1 MSYAPSIELSTN
13 NIASKVPALPHR
25 AMVAY
30 TNVALADDLSEH
42 GKRHGVGLSLCHD
55 ANVLAESLVKGKFS
69 VLFLES
75 DVIKGEHSNLISEL
89 QSHRN
94 LESLF
99 IVVFG
104 QEEISQDQ
112 ARAFMGANAML
123 FGVFSDD
130 KLAKVFKRA
139 FALPKQIW
147 LLTSHPKKE
156 LVFALQ
162 QIGYEVIVT
171 NTIDVS
177 PDAQKYLIPD
187 LIICD
192 HKLEASHAVDV
203 YSQIRESE
211 NFKGL
216 PFLVTFNGR
225 DVNEIEK
232 LIKSQVGD
240 ILLSPYV
247 SPQNLKKIQDICPLS
262 PKGRRLRALVVDDSP
277 TIRSLI
283 VAKFKELDYQVETA
297 INGFEGY
304 KAVQRFKPDIITSD
318 YDMPVLNGW
327 QFCSEVRDHEVYKD
341 IPIIMITTRATELDL
356 KKGELLGVSAYLTKP
371 FTRLE
376 LKNAID
382 TAVLAAKAKKEQEI
396 IAKFVAADTLKA
408 VNHMLDAGHGYE
420 NGEEKFITIL
430 FSDICGFSSKCE
442 RYSARKI
449 IKLLNSYFDLMVDI
463 LTEHGAIIDKFIGD
477 AIVARFDSGNQVLDA
492 QNAVMAAWRM
502 QEKLLHF
509 NLDSFEEIQIRVGVN
524 SGEVIL
530 GNLGSTRHRL
540 EYAMVWDNVNIGQRL
555 ESAAPNGK
563 CMISQATY
571 LLAQEKVLVGEKAQI
586 KVKGKAEPVLAY
598 VIEGLL

>member
-1 MSYAPSIELSTN
+1 M
-13 NIASKVPALPHR
+13 
-25 AMVAY
+25 
-30 TNVALADDLSEH
+30 
-42 GKRHGVGLSLCHD
+42 
-55 ANVLAESLVKGKFS
+55 
-69 VLFLES
+69 
-75 DVIKGEHSNLISEL
+75 
-89 QSHRN
+89 
-94 LESLF
+94 
-99 IVVFG
+99 
-104 QEEISQDQ
+104 
-112 ARAFMGANAML
+112 
-123 FGVFSDD
+123 
-130 KLAKVFKRA
+130 
-139 FALPKQIW
+139 
-147 LLTSHPKKE
+147 
-156 LVFALQ
+156 
-162 QIGYEVIVT
+162 
-171 NTIDVS
+171 
-177 PDAQKYLIPD
+177 
-187 LIICD
+187 
-192 HKLEASHAVDV
+192 
-203 YSQIRESE
+203 
-211 NFKGL
+211 
-216 PFLVTFNGR
+216 VTFNGR
-225 DVNEIEK
+225 DVLEIEK
-232 LIKSQVGD
+232 LIKSKVGN

-247 SPQNLKKIQDICPLS
+247 SPQNLKKIQDMCPLA

-283 VAKFKELDYQVETA
+283 VAKFKELDYQVETD

-327 QFCSEVRDHEVYKD
+327 QFCSEVREHEAYKD

-376 LKNAID
+376 LKNSID

-408 VNHMLDAGHGYE
+408 VNNMLDAVGGYE

-442 RYSARKI
+442 RFSARKI

-477 AIVARFDSGNQVLDA
+477 AIVARFDSGNQLLDA
-492 QNAVMAAWRM
+492 QNAVTAAWRM
-502 QEKLLHF
+502 QEKLLQF

-540 EYAMVWDNVNIGQRL
+540 EYAMVGDNVNIAQRL

-571 LLAQEKVLVGEKAQI
+571 LLTQDKVLVGEKTEI
-586 KVKGKAEPVLAY
+586 KVKGKAEPVIAY

>member
-1 MSYAPSIELSTN
+1 MSYAPSTELMLNVS
-13 NIASKVPALPHR
+13 ASKRAALPHR

-30 TNVALADDLSEH
+30 ANKALANELSTH
-42 GKRHGVGLSLCHD
+42 CMRYGVGLTMCHD
-55 ANVLAESLVKGKFS
+55 NASLAESLVKGKFN
-69 VLFLES
+69 VLFIEYE
-75 DVIKGEHSNLISEL
+75 VMNGEQSGLISEL
-89 QSHRN
+89 QSQRA

-99 IVVFG
+99 IVVYG
-104 QEEISQDQ
+104 QEEISQER

-123 FGVFSDD
+123 NGVFSDD
-130 KLAKVFKRA
+130 KLAKLVKRA

-147 LLTSHPKKE
+147 LLTSRPKKE
-156 LVFALQ
+156 WVLALQ
-162 QIGYEVIVT
+162 QIGYDVVVSDSLQVSAEVKQHLT
-171 NTIDVS
+171 
-177 PDAQKYLIPD
+177 PD
-187 LIICD
+187 LIVCD
-192 HKLEASHAVDV
+192 HKFDGSNAIEVHQQLADTDCYQS
-203 YSQIRESE
+203 S
-211 NFKGL
+211 
-216 PFLVTFNGR
+216 PFMVTFNGR

-232 LIKSQVGD
+232 LIKSNVGD
-240 ILLSPYV
+240 ILLSPYA
-247 SPQNLKKIQDICPLS
+247 SPQNLKKIQDICPLA

-297 INGFEGY
+297 SNGFEGY

-327 QFCSEVRDHEVYKD
+327 QFCSEVRAHDAYKD
-341 IPIIMITTRATELDL
+341 IPIIMITTRATDLDL

-371 FTRLE
+371 FTRQE
-376 LKNAID
+376 LKKSID
-382 TAVLAAKAKKEQEI
+382 KAVLAAKAKKEQEI

-408 VNHMLDAGHGYE
+408 VNHMLDSGQGFE
-420 NGEEKFITIL
+420 NGEEKFITVL

-449 IKLLNSYFDLMVDI
+449 IKLLNSYFDLMVEI

-477 AIVARFDSGNQVLDA
+477 AIVARFDSGNQELDA

-502 QEKLLHF
+502 QEKLLQF

-524 SGEVIL
+524 SGDVIL

-540 EYAMVWDNVNIGQRL
+540 EYAMVGDNVNIGQRL
-555 ESAAPNGK
+555 ESAAPNTK

-571 LLAQEKVLVGEKAQI
+571 LLAKDKVLVGDKCEI
-586 KVKGKAEPVLAY
+586 KVKGKTEPVVAY
-598 VIEGLL
+598 VIEGLQ